1 MNRPS
6 SYTEYTAC
14 FDRWIERPQTQR
26 LAHRFVTRWLQHS
39 TLLKALMKL
48 PCQIA
53 SQPFIFKKSPPY
65 FRVYSIVWKTT
76 MDIKIFK
83 KSCSRDII
91 LCMHSSEKRGLRST
105 ILSGE
110 MLQDLPYL

>member
-1 MNRPS
+1 MNRSS
-6 SYTEYTAC
+6 SYIEYTAC

-53 SQPFIFKKSPPY
+53 SQPFIFKKSPPLALHS
-65 FRVYSIVWKTT
+65 SIVWKTT
-76 MDIKIFK
+76 MNLKIFK
-83 KSCSRDII
+83 KSCSRDI
-91 LCMHSSEKRGLRST
+91 MHEYTSKTKNQL
-105 ILSGE
+105 I
-110 MLQDLPYL
+110 